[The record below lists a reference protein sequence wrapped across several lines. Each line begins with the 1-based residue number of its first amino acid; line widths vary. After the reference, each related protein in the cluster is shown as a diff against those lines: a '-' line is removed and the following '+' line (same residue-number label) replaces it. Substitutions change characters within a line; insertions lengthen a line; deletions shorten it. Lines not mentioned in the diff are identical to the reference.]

1 MIFKF
6 NSIIAEFYVL
16 AVVILLFSVPPVLVL
31 AIRTVPVAKMFL
43 KKRFNLKFENSVR
56 YLPVDQDCY
65 GHDKDDVGNEY
76 RGDDGRHRL
85 LSVVVSDHHPGVV
98 CGVIAREGL
107 PSLAV
112 IVVFLSKY
120 ITDDIRRID
129 TT

>member
-1 MIFKF
+1 M
-6 NSIIAEFYVL
+6 
-16 AVVILLFSVPPVLVL
+16 
-31 AIRTVPVAKMFL
+31 
-43 KKRFNLKFENSVR
+43 R

-85 LSVVVSDHHPGVV
+85 VSVVVSYHHPGVV